1 MNPLYKSFKERQDAN
16 PPPANLNEMLQN
28 FANQFIPRGMSAEQ
42 MVRQLIRENKMTQEQ
57 FAQLSEIADRWTGR
71 KR

>member
-16 PPPANLNEMLQN
+16 QPPANLNEMLQN
-28 FANQFIPRGMSAEQ
+28 FASQFVPRGMSAEQ
-42 MVRQLIRENKMTQEQ
+42 MVRQLIRENKMTQDQ
-57 FAQLSEIADRWTGR
+57 FAQFSEIADRWTGR